1 MPDVPERARPLASIG
16 RADDLPPRYEPLHRL
31 GAGGGGEVW
40 SVRDRIDGR
49 VLALKVL
56 AAGAGDAEKD
66 ALVREAVALSGLEGL
81 GVPRVTAFGALRD
94 GRLYMVRELVE
105 GQSLDQVLDHRKGEP
120 WLEPIASACDELT
133 VVHRAGLLHGDV
145 KPANLIVGP
154 DGLGTLVDLGL
165 AAPWREGGARA
176 QGLTPKYAAPELL
189 EGEPLTVRAEVYA
202 LGATLNEAL
211 VRRGDELPDEVRGA
225 LAKVAARATQLSAA
239 ARWPSVDELASAL
252 RRAAGLSPSVQ
263 GGEPPWPVLGVDAT
277 AQALLDEV
285 RVLAAKDAIAIE
297 GPRGAG
303 KTTLARRLAW
313 TLGVA
318 GRTVA
323 MVEAPKSG
331 VPMRDVVGLELSLY
345 DSARGDSPRVLI
357 VDDGAE
363 LDTAAIGA
371 LRRASDTGAL
381 LVVVAPCLTVQ
392 RMVGGRC
399 APFVVPPLDAAAAAE
414 LLQRSIPSLPD
425 ALRAYLVAR
434 AGSRPGALR
443 AAVRRLA
450 GKAIVSSED
459 VEAALAQRRS
469 PSAAPVSGGRAE
481 ALDAAER
488 ALDMGRFDD
497 AARELDGADPIAAGA
512 AEAPSSVEERV
523 RTGLARARVA
533 IGQGD
538 PQRALDELRG
548 IEREALAGQG
558 RRAWHAL
565 RARVCLRA
573 GQYAEAAKLA
583 QEVVDAGASDALAA
597 DALSVRGVALAF
609 TGEDVRAGETLDE
622 AVRVARASGVPRAE
636 AVALGSAAIAH
647 QRAGRTA
654 DARNAYEASLAAAEK
669 ASDAATVA
677 AMRLNLAGLAQQEGE
692 LAQALV
698 HLEAAVDMGRRAGNG
713 ATVTQA
719 LLNLA
724 NLDLY
729 LGRWARARASID
741 LLVARRDELS
751 PAAQAQLLGLEAMHA
766 TRTGDVTRGARLY
779 DETARAWQAQ
789 ERTRDAAESR
799 LEGLLARARETGSD
813 PRALARELAGVS
825 KELGDAGFGEHAALA
840 ELVRGSI
847 ARAVGDEDAARR
859 ALDGAIDLARSAG
872 RREWAW
878 QALEARARLASAQ
891 GSIATARRD
900 IEGALAMLEETAS
913 KLPRDLREVF
923 WDDPRRRALRH
934 AHTSTVV
941 APVFSPIGPGSAA
954 RSAQRSVSQHA
965 ATEDRLA
972 RILEIT
978 RELAT
983 EHDVPRLLLRVTD
996 HAVAL
1001 LGAERG
1007 FVVLIGERGELEARA
1022 ARGRAGEDDPH
1033 ATFSH
1038 SVAERVVAQGEP
1050 VVTISAR
1057 DDSRLAEAV
1066 SVHQL
1071 MIQSIACVPIR
1082 GAPPLGRTIGALY
1095 VETRLRP
1102 GVRFEQELPTL
1113 SAFAD
1118 QAAIAIENARLL
1130 AENRARADELARVNV
1145 DLATARDELAVLLGK
1160 RTEQLAVA
1168 RRDLKQVR
1176 AELRSH
1182 FGYAGL
1188 IGTSAAMRRVYA
1200 LIERLKDTDIPVLV
1214 TGESGTGKEM
1224 VARAVHQA
1232 GPRAKKPFVGVN
1244 CGAIP
1249 AHLLESELFGS
1260 VRGAFTG
1267 ADRDR
1272 RGLFQEADGGT
1283 LLLDEI
1289 GEMPQKMQ
1297 GGMLRALQEKC
1308 VRPVGGTK
1316 EEPIDVRV
1324 IAATNRDL
1332 AKMVS
1337 AGTFRE
1343 DLYYRLH
1350 VVEVHVPPLR
1360 DRVEDIPPLLDH
1372 FLSLFAARYRRD
1384 RRALSRDAVR
1394 RICAYPWPGNVRQL
1408 EHALLSAWLM
1418 SDRTEIGAED
1428 IELPALTPAL
1438 RPTRPNEG
1446 RVPAS
1451 TRSASARGRAAS
1463 TSDEFKSSERERI
1476 LSALTAC
1483 NWNRAQAA
1491 RMIGVPRRTFYRR
1504 LREFGIS

>member
-1 MPDVPERARPLASIG
+1 MTDAPEAVRPVPSVG
-16 RADDLPPRYEPLHRL
+16 RADGLPPRYEKLQRL

-40 SVRDRIDGR
+40 SVRDRTNGR

-56 AAGAGDAEKD
+56 SAGAGEAEID

-81 GVPRVTAFGALRD
+81 GVPRVTAFGTLRD
-94 GRLYMVRELVE
+94 GRRYMVRELIE
-105 GQSLDQVLDHRKGEP
+105 GQSLDEVLQQRDGP
-120 WLEPIASACDELT
+120 WLEPIASACEKLT

-145 KPANLIVGP
+145 KPAHIIVGA
-154 DGLGTLVDLGL
+154 DGRGTLVDLGL
-165 AAPWREGGARA
+165 AAPWQEGGTAA
-176 QGLTPKYAAPELL
+176 KGLTPRYAAPELL

-202 LGATLNEAL
+202 IGITLREAL
-211 VRRGDELPDEVRGA
+211 ARRGGELPDHVRAA
-225 LAKVAARATQLSAA
+225 LAEVAARATQLAAA

-252 RRAAGLSPSVQ
+252 RRAAGVAATVQ
-263 GGEPPWPVLGVDAT
+263 PGEPPWPVLGVDAT
-277 AQALLDEV
+277 ARALLDET
-285 RVLAAKDAIAIE
+285 RSLAAKGAIAIE

-313 TLGVA
+313 TLGMS

-323 MVEAPKSG
+323 MIEAPESAMS
-331 VPMRDVVGLELSLY
+331 MRDVVEIELAQL
-345 DSARGDSPRVLI
+345 
-357 VDDGAE
+357 DGAS
-363 LDTAAIGA
+363 TAAPPVVVVDEGLRLDKGAVAA
-371 LRRASDTGAL
+371 LRRAADAGAR
-381 LVVVAPCLTVQ
+381 LVVVAPRAAV
-392 RMVGGRC
+392 RRISGGEC
-399 APFVVPPLDAAAAAE
+399 CPFVVPPIDTAAAVE
-414 LLQRSIPSLPD
+414 LLQRSVPSLPD
-425 ALRAYLVAR
+425 ALRPYLIAR
-434 AGSRPGALR
+434 VRCRPGPLR
-443 AAVRRLA
+443 AAVRRLS
-450 GKAIVSSED
+450 GRVIVSEQD
-459 VEAALAQRRS
+459 VDSALAEASSSVPPIGQ
-469 PSAAPVSGGRAE
+469 
-481 ALDAAER
+481 ALDAVER
-488 ALDMGRFDD
+488 ALEMGRFDD
-497 AARELDGADPIAAGA
+497 AERDLDALRDSESDPK
-512 AEAPSSVEERV
+512 EPVRV
-523 RTGLARARVA
+523 GLARARIAV
-533 IGQGD
+533 GRGD
-538 PQRALDELRG
+538 PQRALAELEA
-548 IEREALAGQG
+548 IEHDALAGEG
-558 RRAWHAL
+558 RRAWHGV

-583 QEVVDAGASDALAA
+583 QAVVDAGASDALAA

-609 TGEDVRAGETLDE
+609 TGEDERAGQALHE
-622 AVRVARASGVPRAE
+622 AVRIARKTGEPRAE

-647 QRAGRTA
+647 QRAGRTS
-654 DARNAYEASLAAAEK
+654 DARSAYEASLAAAEK
-669 ASDAATVA
+669 AGDAATVA
-677 AMRLNLAGLAQQEGE
+677 AMRLNLAGLAQGEGD

-698 HLEAAVDMGRRAGNG
+698 NLEAAVDMGRRAGNG

-729 LGRWARARASID
+729 LGRWARAHTSID
-741 LLVARRDELS
+741 LLLARRDELS
-751 PAAQAQLLGLEAMHA
+751 PAARAQLLGLEAEHA
-766 TRTGDVTRGARLY
+766 TRTGDVGRGARLY
-779 DETARAWQAQ
+779 EETARAWEVQQ
-789 ERTRDAAESR
+789 RPRDAAEAR
-799 LEGLLARARETGSD
+799 LEGLLSRTRERDGD
-813 PRALARELAGVS
+813 PHVLARELDEVS
-825 KELGDAGFGEHAALA
+825 KTMGDDGFGEHGALA

-847 ARAVGDEDAARR
+847 AHAAGDEEAARR
-859 ALDGAIDLARSAG
+859 ALDCAIDLARSGG

-878 QALEARARLASAQ
+878 RALEARARLASAQ
-891 GSIATARRD
+891 GGVATARRD
-900 IEGALAMLEETAS
+900 SEQALAMLEETAA

-923 WDDPRRRALRH
+923 WNDPRRRALRQ
-934 AHTSTVV
+934 AHTGTAA
-941 APVFSPIGPGSAA
+941 APVFPVGTIATTRSSPGST
-954 RSAQRSVSQHA
+954 SHHA

-978 RELAT
+978 RELAS

-1007 FVVLIGERGELEARA
+1007 FVVLIGQRGELEAHA

-1033 ATFSH
+1033 ARFSR
-1038 SVAERVVAQGEP
+1038 SVAERVVARGEP

-1057 DDSRLAEAV
+1057 DDERLAEAV

-1082 GAPPLGRTIGALY
+1082 GAPPFGRTIGALY

-1130 AENRARADELARVNV
+1130 AENRERADALARANG
-1145 DLATARDELAVLLGK
+1145 DLAAARDELARLLGK
-1160 RTEQLAVA
+1160 RTEQLAEV

-1188 IGTSAAMRRVYA
+1188 IGTSAVMRRVYA
-1200 LIERLKDTDIPVLV
+1200 LIERLKDTDVPVLV

-1224 VARAVHQA
+1224 VARAIHQA

-1244 CGAIP
+1244 CAAIP
-1249 AHLLESELFGS
+1249 ANLLESELFGS

-1272 RGLFQEADGGT
+1272 PGLFQEANGGT

-1289 GEMPQKMQ
+1289 GEMPLQMQ
-1297 GGMLRALQEKC
+1297 SGLLRVLQEKC

-1316 EEPIDVRV
+1316 EESVDVRV
-1324 IAATNRDL
+1324 VAATNRDL
-1332 AKMVS
+1332 THMV
-1337 AGTFRE
+1337 AARTFRE

-1360 DRVEDIPPLLDH
+1360 ERIEDIPPLIDH
-1372 FLSLFAARYRRD
+1372 MLSLFAARYRRD
-1384 RRALSRDAVR
+1384 RRAFSRDAVR
-1394 RICAYPWPGNVRQL
+1394 KICAYPWPGNVRQL

-1418 SDRTEIGAED
+1418 SDRAEIEAED
-1428 IELPALTPAL
+1428 VELPSSPPPVRAPRSAGT
-1438 RPTRPNEG
+1438 

-1451 TRSASARGRAAS
+1451 ARAASAKPRAAS
-1463 TSDEFKSSERERI
+1463 TSEFKSAERERI
-1476 LSALTAC
+1476 LGALTAC

-1491 RMIGVPRRTFYRR
+1491 KMIGVPRRTFYRR
-1504 LREFGIS
+1504 LREFGIL